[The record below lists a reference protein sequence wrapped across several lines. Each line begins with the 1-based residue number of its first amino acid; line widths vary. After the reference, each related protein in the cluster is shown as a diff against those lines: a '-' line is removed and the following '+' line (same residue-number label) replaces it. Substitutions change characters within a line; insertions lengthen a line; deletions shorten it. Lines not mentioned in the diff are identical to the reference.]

1 MTTAASVSAPAPA
14 EGESLMAEPSVP
26 VTIPPV
32 TIATHIAAVEDIEHL
47 DSLMIEDFDER
58 LQNLKFEH
66 AGERPTES
74 ELDADVNH
82 FIDAI
87 R

>member
-1 MTTAASVSAPAPA
+1 MT
-14 EGESLMAEPSVP
+14 PSMTVP
-26 VTIPPV
+26 MHVADV
-32 TIATHIAAVEDIEHL
+32 KDIEDL
-47 DSLMIEDFDER
+47 DSLKLEDFCAP
-58 LQNLKFEH
+58 LQNLAFEH

>member
-1 MTTAASVSAPAPA
+1 
-14 EGESLMAEPSVP
+14 MAQPSVP
-26 VTIPPV
+26 VTTPPV
-32 TIATHIAAVEDIEHL
+32 TIAMHVAAVKDIEHL
-47 DSLMIEDFDER
+47 DSLMIEDFGAP

-82 FIDAI
+82 FLDAI

>member
-1 MTTAASVSAPAPA
+1 M
-14 EGESLMAEPSVP
+14 
-26 VTIPPV
+26 
-32 TIATHIAAVEDIEHL
+32 TIAMHVADVKDIEHL
-47 DSLMIEDFDER
+47 DSLKLEDLSAP
-58 LQNLKFEH
+58 LQNLNFEH